1 LAVVYEGSTVFSTL
15 LYGNFYAQ
23 EMRLK
28 LILRVALRGNKIHKY
43 VEGSIIIKKGKV

>member
-1 LAVVYEGSTVFSTL
+1 MKGVQYSVLFSMYE
-15 LYGNFYAQ
+15 NFYAQ